1 MPQISMPTYLG
12 GKEMKRDIPEFLV
25 VVILLCVGIY
35 LLYGRYY
42 SLKTTHENLKAQ
54 TEGLA
59 GEMHDFRE
67 YLESDH
73 KFFLFLMDRD
83 LDAVERGE
91 NSHGSFTDYFVP
103 NATKALKAG
112 ATKKDIDIR
121 INRVIALAE
130 KNIYL
135 SSFVEQLMKEGGAK
149 AIRSYVNTSIRQKK

>member
-1 MPQISMPTYLG
+1 
-12 GKEMKRDIPEFLV
+12 MKRNIPEFLV

-35 LLYGRYY
+35 LYGKYY
-42 SLKTTHENLKAQ
+42 NILKTTQENLGARVEEL
-54 TEGLA
+54 TGGL
-59 GEMHDFRE
+59 HDIQE
-67 YLESDH
+67 YINSEPRFL
-73 KFFLFLMDRD
+73 LFLMDRD

-91 NSHGSFTDYFVP
+91 KSHGSFTDYFVP

-149 AIRSYVNTSIRQKK
+149 AVRSYVNASIRPKK